1 MTGDTPA
8 LRDPRLASLPHEVVR
23 HGPVSSL
30 EEAAEA
36 RGVTSRQVIKTMV
49 VRRAEDDFLFVLVP
63 GDRNISWPKLRA
75 HLGVNRLSMPDAEE
89 ARRVTG
95 YERGTITPLGSSR
108 DWPVLADTSTTQ
120 TGTLTNQNFAF
131 PTDTF
136 SLASATDVLLQFRV
150 SSGSRKV
157 KCGQATAVRS

>member
-36 RGVTSRQVIKTMV
+36 RGVTPRQVIKTMV

-108 DWPVLADTSTTQ
+108 DWPVLADTSII
-120 TGTLTNQNFAF
+120 GEVSLGGGAHGVSLTVDSTRLIEVLGAEV
-131 PTDTF
+131 
-136 SLASATDVLLQFRV
+136 ADV
-150 SSGSRKV
+150 
-157 KCGQATAVRS
+157 TEPI